1 MVSVRR
7 CRRGYKNTPDS
18 TGRRCRRGTPYTGR
32 RCNRRP
38 PYTGRRSKACVFL
51 IGTPHKRLG
60 STRVETGYL
69 VERLPCDGVPAR
81 LVWAMAFDCLMDE
94 PGFDQVTLG
103 PCNHVCTFPTA
114 CGQVSGGCQKAS
126 VVVEHELA
134 RQLKEQRACW
144 VAEAYEGGAIQ
155 NGPRQG
161 DKPAWVASRAFLAA
175 FVAAVSHCCLQ
186 PIAAV
191 GQSLQ
196 TPGVRA

>member
-60 STRVETGYL
+60 STKVETGDF

-81 LVWAMAFDCLMDE
+81 LVGAMAFDCLMNE

-103 PCNHVCTFPTA
+103 PCNHVCTFPAA
-114 CGQVSGGCQKAS
+114 CGQIGGGCQKAS
-126 VVVEHELA
+126 VVVEYELA
-134 RQLKEQRACW
+134 RQLKEQRACR
-144 VAEAYEGGAIQ
+144 VAEAQEGRAIQ
-155 NGPRQG
+155 YGPWQG
-161 DKPAWVASRAFLAA
+161 DKPPRIATRALLAA
-175 FVAAVSHCCLQ
+175 FVTAVSHCRRQ
-186 PIAAV
+186 PIAAA
-191 GQSLQ
+191 GQSPQ
-196 TPGVRA
+196 TPGARA